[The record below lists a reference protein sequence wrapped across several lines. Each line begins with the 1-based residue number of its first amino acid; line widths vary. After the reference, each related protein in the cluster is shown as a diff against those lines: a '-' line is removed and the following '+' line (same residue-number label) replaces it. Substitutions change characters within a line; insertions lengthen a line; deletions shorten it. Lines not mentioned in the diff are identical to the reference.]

1 MLSQRLV
8 QLPLTIKPLE
18 AMGGSG
24 GNLSIEHAKY
34 SKETR
39 GMEFWARGS
48 LLEKDK
54 LQAD

>member
-8 QLPLTIKPLE
+8 QLPLTIKPLD